1 MSLRLIQYDQFQISQ
16 HVDRTESKTMIIQ
29 RELLLN
35 RLIQAKRHH
44 LIKILVGIRRCGKS
58 FLLFKLFKQH
68 LLESGISPDHI
79 IEIDLESDD
88 FNFCR
93 DAITLGKEIRARL
106 PSDNAQ
112 CFVLIDEIQ
121 HAEPILPEGTDLSRF
136 RPEDRK
142 NAYITFYHVLNG
154 LLKRENVNTYVTG
167 SNARLLSSDVA
178 TEFRGRSEII
188 EINPLSFAEFYPL
201 MQGAAEF
208 KEIVDSYFTFGGLP
222 ECALLETDSEK
233 QNYLTNLIR
242 TIYLKDVEERHNL
255 KSGSLLSVLVD
266 TAMSNIGC
274 LVNPTKL
281 ANTITTTLRI
291 KTNHVTIAKYLT
303 YLEDAFLVHQSKRY
317 DIKGNKHL
325 ASPLKYYATDTG
337 IRNAK
342 LNFRQIESSHLMEN
356 VIFNELMRRGYSVD
370 VGMVTTN
377 PVINGTR
384 TQVTSE
390 IDFVINKAS
399 ERIYIQSAFSIPD
412 SAKREQE
419 TYSLRHVRDSFR
431 KIVITGDPYERPWMD
446 KNGITFMGLKAFL
459 LDPNSL
465 ETL

>member
-1 MSLRLIQYDQFQISQ
+1 
-16 HVDRTESKTMIIQ
+16 MIIQ

-35 RLIQAKRHH
+35 RLIQAKSHH
-44 LIKILVGIRRCGKS
+44 LIKILVGMRRCGKS
-58 FLLFKLFKQH
+58 FLLFTIFKQH
-68 LLESGISPDHI
+68 LLDSGVAPDHI
-79 IEIDLESDD
+79 VEIDLESDD
-88 FNFCR
+88 FLFCR
-93 DAITLGKEIRARL
+93 DAITLGKEIRTRL
-106 PSDNAQ
+106 PSDKSP
-112 CFVLIDEIQ
+112 CYVLIDEIQ
-121 HAEPILPEGTDLSRF
+121 HAEPILPEGTDLSRL

-142 NAYITFYHVLNG
+142 KAYITFYHVLNG
-154 LLKRENVNTYVTG
+154 LLKRDNVSTYVTG

-201 MQGAAEF
+201 MKESAEF
-208 KEIVDSYFTFGGLP
+208 KEIVDSYFIFGGLP
-222 ECALLETDSEK
+222 ECALLNTDAEK
-233 QNYLTNLIR
+233 SSYLTNLIK
-242 TIYLKDVEERHNL
+242 TIYLKDVVERHSL
-255 KSGSLLSVLVD
+255 KNDSLLSVLTD

-281 ANTITTTLRI
+281 ANTITTTLQI

-303 YLEDAFLVHQSKRY
+303 YLEDAFLVHKSKRY

-342 LNFRQIESSHLMEN
+342 INFRQIESSHLMEN

-377 PVINGTR
+377 PVVNGAR
-384 TQVTSE
+384 TQITSE

-399 ERIYIQSAFSIPD
+399 ERIYVQSAFSIPD
-412 SAKREQE
+412 PGKREQE

-446 KNGITFMGLKAFL
+446 RNGITFMGLKAFL
-459 LDPNSL
+459 LNPRSL